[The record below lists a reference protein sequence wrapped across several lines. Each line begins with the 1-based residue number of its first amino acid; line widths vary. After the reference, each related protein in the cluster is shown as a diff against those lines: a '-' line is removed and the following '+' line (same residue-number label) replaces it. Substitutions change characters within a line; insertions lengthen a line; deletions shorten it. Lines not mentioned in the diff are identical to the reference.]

1 MQSIGSG
8 LSVAE
13 IFSGKTA
20 LPVREAAVAVESN
33 EALPTD
39 QAQISTPE
47 PSVSRSKSK
56 KKSHK
61 SEQTSSQSAVVQN
74 AAPATPAVADGLAPA
89 PSSYAIIQGVFA
101 GVNEMPGLTAEQKL
115 AQSQHILEKIFGNG
129 AAPQPPAGG
138 SADTVAP
145 PTGETPAPPAN
156 TPPTGETPAPG
167 GPKEQTPEEAQ
178 AEYEATMKIYNDI
191 WAARRQNQVDCLKIF
206 QDSMAEINK
215 INSNSWAYVAKRSQ
229 ENIDTFNGYLGW
241 DGIPRR

>member
-89 PSSYAIIQGVFA
+89 PSSYAIIQGSFA
-101 GVNEMPGLTAEQKL
+101 GGNMKSPGLTAEQKL

-156 TPPTGETPAPG
+156 TPPTGETPASG
-167 GPKEQTPEEAQ
+167 GPKEANQQKHKPNTKTP
-178 AEYEATMKIYNDI
+178 
-191 WAARRQNQVDCLKIF
+191 
-206 QDSMAEINK
+206 
-215 INSNSWAYVAKRSQ
+215 
-229 ENIDTFNGYLGW
+229 
-241 DGIPRR
+241 

>member
-20 LPVREAAVAVESN
+20 LPAREAVAVEKN

-39 QAQISTPE
+39 QAQISSPE
-47 PSVSRSKSK
+47 PSISKSKSK

-61 SEQTSSQSAVVQN
+61 SEQSQKQSAAAQSQ
-74 AAPATPAVADGLAPA
+74 APASPAVGADGLAPA

-101 GVNEMPGLTAEQKL
+101 GVNDMPGLTAEQKL

-129 AAPQPPAGG
+129 AAPTQPPAGDA
-138 SADTVAP
+138 SAP

-156 TPPTGETPAPG
+156 TPPTGQTPAPG

-215 INSNSWAYVAKRSQ
+215 INSNAWAYVAKRQQ